1 MLKLSIGLFLGVLLL
16 VSQANAQYA
25 RQELIAFESET
36 MSVGDFL
43 TGKKGT
49 PVMLAGDLRLP
60 KANEKNPVVIV
71 MHSGA
76 GQGGATDAVADWVRI
91 LNEAGFAT
99 FTIDSFTPR
108 GILSFAETGRL
119 SSLVRVVDA
128 YPALALL
135 SKHPLIDPDKI
146 IVMGGSHGGTTA
158 LYSGMARFQK
168 SHGSPDLKFAGHIV
182 FYGFC
187 ATTYHDDEVLDQRP
201 LLMLHGAADNAV
213 PAAACRDYAARLAKA
228 GTNVRF
234 IEYPDAH
241 HRFDSPNL
249 QQPVNLPQVPSPV
262 ACRYAEADDGV
273 IVNVATKQPPSRDD
287 ACLGKGVTFQYNE
300 AAARKSHD
308 DVLAFLKDVLA
319 QK

>member
-1 MLKLSIGLFLGVLLL
+1 MWKIAIALFIGVLPLAPE
-16 VSQANAQYA
+16 ANAQYA

-71 MHSGA
+71 MHSGG

-91 LNEAGFAT
+91 LNEAGIAT
-99 FTIDSFTPR
+99 FTMDSFTPR
-108 GILSFAETGRL
+108 GILSLADVGRL
-119 SSLVRVVDA
+119 NSLVRVVDA
-128 YPALALL
+128 YRALALL
-135 SKHPLIDPDKI
+135 SKHRLIDPDKI
-146 IVMGGSHGGTTA
+146 IVMGGSHGGTPA

-168 SHGSPDLKFAGHIV
+168 SHGSPDLKFAAHIV
-182 FYGFC
+182 FYGLC

-201 LLMLHGAADNAV
+201 LLVLHGTADNAV
-213 PAAACRDYAARLAKA
+213 SAAACRDYAARLAKA
-228 GTNVRF
+228 GANVRF

-249 QQPVNLPQVPSPV
+249 QQPVNLPQAPSPV
-262 ACRYAEADDGV
+262 ACRYAEAEDGA
-273 IVNVATKQPPSRDD
+273 IVNVATKQPPSKDD